1 MELLHSSFDANARKV
16 FQARSSTRPLL
27 VCLDHPGGA
36 RRPRMSGDGHFE
48 ERAKIIA
55 AIPSQVPRRFDLRSL
70 KALRSVKS
78 VTLFGDAQR

>member
-1 MELLHSSFDANARKV
+1 MRTPAKYFKREVRRDRYLSAWII
-16 FQARSSTRPLL
+16 QA
-27 VCLDHPGGA
+27 
-36 RRPRMSGDGHFE
+36 
-48 ERAKIIA
+48 ERADQECRVMDISKNGAKIIA